1 MLLLPHRLCREK
13 AAEIARA
20 REAEAEAELD
30 EWAGMIEIEDEG
42 DGAGDVRVC
51 VGADCLPCVR
61 LCLAVALTDG
71 GACRSFFPASSSCRL
86 EKRILLTVLV
96 SFKDVFEG
104 PKFSC

>member
-1 MLLLPHRLCREK
+1 MSHLESHCFLNACCREK

-51 VGADCLPCVR
+51 WG
-61 LCLAVALTDG
+61 LC
-71 GACRSFFPASSSCRL
+71 SF
-86 EKRILLTVLV
+86 LV
-96 SFKDVFEG
+96 CGCWLVVVMLHVHRHLFAGWGSG
-104 PKFSC
+104 CC